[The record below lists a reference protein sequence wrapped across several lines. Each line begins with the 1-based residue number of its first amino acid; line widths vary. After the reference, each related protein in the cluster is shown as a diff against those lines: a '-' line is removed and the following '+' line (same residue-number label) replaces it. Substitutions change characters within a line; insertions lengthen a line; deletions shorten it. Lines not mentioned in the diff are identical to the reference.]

1 MTTKTAPAQP
11 SQAVRAAAAE
21 LAAEHAQAL
30 KTLTAA
36 ASATAYVFAA
46 GSLFAL
52 SLAALTFLSK

>member
-11 SQAVRAAAAE
+11 SQTAKAVAAE

-36 ASATAYVFAA
+36 ASAVAYVFTSGA
-46 GSLFAL
+46 LFAL
-52 SLAALTFLSK
+52 SMAAVTFLSK